1 MADQDI
7 PTLVRSLALKVNMT
21 PIAWRIDRDSVTIV
35 FEQGPKITF
44 DREDK
49 IVPPK
54 PIIQTLEKPKVFTKA
69 IASVDPPKRMSRK

>member
-1 MADQDI
+1 MTDQQI
-7 PTLVRSLALKVNMT
+7 PALVQNLAAKVNMT
-21 PIAWRIDRDSVTIV
+21 PIAWKIDPDSVTIV

-49 IVPPK
+49 IVPSK

-69 IASVDPPKRMSRK
+69 IASTNPPKRKPRK